1 MVRAVIFDI
10 DGTLT
15 DTNPVFL
22 KALQKAYAEWSGEE
36 KPLHFF
42 HFSLGI
48 PSPETMKI
56 LNIPEGQRVQFRDR
70 WQGLIR
76 EFMLEA
82 RLFPGI
88 LEVLEQLTR
97 MNLPLALVTSKIREE
112 MHYEFDNFGINHFF
126 AVTVCAD
133 DVPHPKPAPD
143 SLLLALQKL
152 SVPREQAIFVGESI
166 YDIRAAKNA
175 GVRFAFA
182 RWGAL
187 APQDILTLGPDYILE
202 EPIDLIELLA
212 AENTKNPRV
221 SPGVLS
227 S

>member
-1 MVRAVIFDI
+1 
-10 DGTLT
+10 
-15 DTNPVFL
+15 
-22 KALQKAYAEWSGEE
+22 
-36 KPLHFF
+36 
-42 HFSLGI
+42 
-48 PSPETMKI
+48 
-56 LNIPEGQRVQFRDR
+56 
-70 WQGLIR
+70 
-76 EFMLEA
+76 
-82 RLFPGI
+82 
-88 LEVLEQLTR
+88 
-97 MNLPLALVTSKIREE
+97 
-112 MHYEFDNFGINHFF
+112 
-126 AVTVCAD
+126 
-133 DVPHPKPAPD
+133 
-143 SLLLALQKL
+143 
-152 SVPREQAIFVGESI
+152 VGESI